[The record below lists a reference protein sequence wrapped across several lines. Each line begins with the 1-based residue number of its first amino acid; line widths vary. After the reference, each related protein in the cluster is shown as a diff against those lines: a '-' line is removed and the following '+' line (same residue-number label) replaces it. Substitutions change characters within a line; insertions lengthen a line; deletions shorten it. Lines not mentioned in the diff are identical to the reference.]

1 MAMAAGAAPDAAG
14 TPVKRRSVSDILK
27 YSPEEAKLAVK
38 QMQSLRT
45 KAQNGLKA
53 VDKNYN
59 MALREFEE
67 IQKTYA
73 EKYHEFR
80 AQYAGQYEQK
90 FQELCRKRQKF
101 IEAKDTRM
109 EVEEKFQ
116 AMVSNLSTALEE
128 RLLAASVPA
137 PFGKPLPEGLPI
149 GEVPPQEAQ
158 AQAQAPPA
166 QQMACQD
173 GGPADAEEEEEALPA
188 DSPDGGPAEGA
199 GAENVS
205 KPTAKRLRGWVKK
218 TWPDWSP

>member
-27 YSPEEAKLAVK
+27 YSPEEGKLAVK
-38 QMQSLRT
+38 QMQLQRT

-53 VDKNYN
+53 VDKNYT
-59 MALREFEE
+59 MAQREFGE

-80 AQYAGQYEQK
+80 AQYAEQYEQK

-116 AMVSNLSTALEE
+116 TMVSNLSTALEE

-173 GGPADAEEEEEALPA
+173 GGPADAGAEEEEEEEVLPA
-188 DSPDGGPAEGA
+188 ESSDGDGGPAEGA

-205 KPTAKRLRGWVKK
+205 NSPAKRLRL
-218 TWPDWSP
+218 T